1 MIRVVSI
8 GEKFMFCCV
17 GGCKYHGIWFVL
29 HPPKIGFKISDFL
42 TFSSFA
48 VFDVFAASVIILN
61 EKSRSCCVVSRQYDP
76 LCISARTL
84 KINYKNAF
92 LEFFG
97 KKMMFF

>member
-48 VFDVFAASVIILN
+48 VFDVKTL
-61 EKSRSCCVVSRQYDP
+61 P
-76 LCISARTL
+76 LTTWLTFTDSAVTHL
-84 KINYKNAF
+84 QTH
-92 LEFFG
+92 
-97 KKMMFF
+97 